1 MSDTVKFDLSKHE
14 ISSFAG
20 DIRTLSVCGAEDYPS
35 VTWMTSDPETV
46 KIREFDDYKK
56 GVLVILLQEG
66 SAAVTASLGAETVK
80 CSIIVRPGQQADP
93 NGDFNYYF
101 GDFHA
106 HTSNIHKKAPFLE
119 RVGESADD
127 MVSKVRKEGKF
138 DFFTISDHECLL
150 NGEEVF
156 SVYEAAE
163 KNQTDGFVVFPG
175 IEEQIDIDSTDRYG
189 LPRRDSGEV
198 VTVNPLGA
206 GGVKSWEEFVE
217 RIQPSPYTIASLA
230 HPQVLGYSRYGIW
243 NFKLSQQTKP
253 FMRDIVHLVEMGQ
266 GNFTDGKLLREW
278 NLVSERIYSIAL
290 DCGYKVGPNCASD
303 SHGPVWGAASYPGRT
318 IILAPQKSKE
328 LFLDALKNARV
339 YASENGNTKVFYT
352 VNGKQAAN
360 TLELTQDYEFNIRIE
375 PFHKPCEKI
384 SHIDIVSDY
393 GLTVWSGEFN
403 SETVEICVKLHSET
417 ARYFFLRIFSENGLR
432 TWSAPIWTGRAFDEC
447 PLPAFE
453 GKPIDKKCWS
463 VQSDSGINPELVI
476 NGDPNTPW
484 RANGTSA
491 TLTVDMKKA
500 QRVCGFGYYPQ
511 IPERGISGGY
521 AHYISDYEYYVS
533 VDDIHY
539 EKVASGMYREFGG
552 EQLVRIKP
560 VEARWVRLNVLS
572 TTGSASRKPGY
583 TDAEVHI
590 GELDIYHI

>member
-1 MSDTVKFDLSKHE
+1 MAQLVLSKNE
-14 ISSFAG
+14 ISSFVG
-20 DIRTLSVCGAEDYPS
+20 DIRTLSISGAEDLS
-35 VTWMTSDPETV
+35 AVLWTTSDPEIV
-46 KIREFDDYKK
+46 KIREFEDYKK
-56 GVLVILLQEG
+56 GVLVTLLKEG
-66 SAAVTASLGAETVK
+66 NAVISAALGTETVK
-80 CSIIVRPGQQADP
+80 CSVAVRPGQQADP
-93 NGDFNYYF
+93 NGEFNYYM

-106 HTSNIHKKAPFLE
+106 HTSEIHLRDKFKE

-150 NGEEVF
+150 DGEEVF

-163 KNQTDGFVVFPG
+163 KNQTDDFVAFPG
-175 IEEQIDIDSTDRYG
+175 IEAQLDIDSTDRYG

-198 VTVNPLGA
+198 VTINPQGTTGA
-206 GGVKSWEEFVE
+206 KTWEEFVE
-217 RIQPSPYTIASLA
+217 KIQPSPYTIASLA

-243 NFKLSQQTKP
+243 NFKLAEQSKP
-253 FMRDIVHLVEMGQ
+253 FMRDIVHMVEMGQ
-266 GNFTDGKLLREW
+266 GNYADGKLLREW
-278 NLVSERIYSIAL
+278 NLVGERIYSVAL
-290 DCGYKVGPNCASD
+290 DCGYKVGPNCSSD
-303 SHGPVWGAASYPGRT
+303 SHGPVWGTESYPGRT

-360 TLELTQDYEFNIRIE
+360 TLALTNDYEFYIHIE
-375 PFHKPCEKI
+375 PFRKPCEKI

-393 GLTVWSGEFN
+393 GLTVWSSDFD
-403 SETVEICVKLHSET
+403 SETVDIRVKLHSET
-417 ARYFFLRIFSENGLR
+417 ARYFFIRIFSEKGLR

-453 GKPIDKKCWS
+453 GKPIDKRCWS
-463 VQSDSGINPELVI
+463 VQSDSGADPESVI

-484 RANGTSA
+484 KTDGTSA
-491 TLTVDMKKA
+491 TLTIDMK
-500 QRVCGFGYYPQ
+500 QIETICGFGYYPH
-511 IPERGISGGY
+511 IPERGESGGY

-533 VDDIHY
+533 VDNVHY
-539 EKVASGMYREFGG
+539 EKVSSGMYREFGG
-552 EQLVRIKP
+552 EQIVRIKP

-583 TDAEVHI
+583 TDKEVRI
-590 GELDIYHI
+590 GELAVYSK